1 MAFDREMV
9 ALTVFCEA
17 SNASP
22 HERRC
27 IVHTMNNRVKS
38 GRYGQTLA
46 EVCLRRFQFSEW
58 NDDAGDNANLLRG
71 ARVSGGDPIML
82 DCLNAYA
89 EIQTGVFDPTGNSTH
104 YHDKSISPPAW
115 TKDATLSLET
125 EKFRFYS
132 KVP

>member
-1 MAFDREMV
+1 MAFDREIV
-9 ALTVFCEA
+9 ALTTYCEA
-17 SNASP
+17 SSASP
-22 HERRC
+22 TERRC
-27 IVHTMNNRVKS
+27 IVHTINNRVKD
-38 GRYGQTLA
+38 GRFGSTMA
-46 EVCLRRFQFSEW
+46 EVCLKRMQFSEW
-58 NDDAGDNANLLRG
+58 NADPADNANLLRG

-89 EIQTGVFDPTGNSTH
+89 DIQSGVFDLTKNATH

-115 TKDATLSLET
+115 TKNATLSLET